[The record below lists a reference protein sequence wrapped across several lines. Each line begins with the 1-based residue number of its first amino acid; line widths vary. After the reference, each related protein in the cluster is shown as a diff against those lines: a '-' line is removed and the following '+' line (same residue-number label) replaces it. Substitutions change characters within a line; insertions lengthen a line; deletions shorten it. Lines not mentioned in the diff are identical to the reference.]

1 MIIRRGCRLTGQYQS
16 VYPPAHSDTYVK
28 ATSKATTDYW
38 PYFATDPAKSV
49 IGAESSNS
57 WNGSSGSIT
66 NQRFHIDLGSM
77 KVIGRIYY
85 ENHHN
90 SGADTNIGAKNFIL
104 QGSNS
109 ATAFATLTYATDTD
123 WTQITTGQFEQHV
136 AANQADPKYILVPPH
151 QAYRYFAIKIAN
163 NWGNGTWLG
172 YRRVEL
178 QEMI

>member
-16 VYPPAHSDTYVK
+16 VYPPVHNGTYVK
-28 ATSKATTDYW
+28 ATTNVTTYYPYNATN
-38 PYFATDPAKSV
+38 PAKSLT
-49 IGAESSNS
+49 GTDEGNS
-57 WNGSSGSIT
+57 WNSASGSKT

-85 ENHHN
+85 ENHHK

-109 ATAFATLTYATDTD
+109 ATAFAELTYATDTN
-123 WTQITTGQFEQHV
+123 WTQITTGQFAQHV

-151 QAYRYFAIKIAN
+151 QAYRYFAIKIAD
-163 NWGNGTWLG
+163 NWGNSSYVG
-172 YRRVEL
+172 YRRIEL